1 MHAYFTLM
9 AHPNLDASFLS
20 EVVDLCLDFTKF
32 TVEKVDSHSQ
42 VILNTFKIFPTI
54 ELCLSF

>member
-1 MHAYFTLM
+1 M